1 MARGGI
7 TVYLPR
13 DLEARIR
20 RIAKDQHRSDS
31 SVVADAVKAR
41 YERNEL
47 GGKALEETARRQISR
62 VDARLSKAIG
72 ETLILKEIVL
82 LFIRVWLEH
91 NPPVDEALEESA
103 AASAEARFERFLD
116 FVAQA
121 LAPGK
126 SLAQAET
133 NLVATEP
140 ALPPL
145 NGEAGA

>member
-1 MARGGI
+1 MARNGI

-13 DLEARIR
+13 DLEMRVR

-41 YERNEL
+41 YERNQFTNE
-47 GGKALEETARRQISR
+47 AIEETARRQISR
-62 VDARLSKAIG
+62 VDVRLSKAIG

-91 NPPVDEALEESA
+91 NPPVDEQLEESA

-126 SLAQAET
+126 SLAGTDMTLTAAEEAP
-133 NLVATEP
+133 VI
-140 ALPPL
+140 
-145 NGEAGA
+145 NGEARA

>member
-1 MARGGI
+1 MARNGI
-7 TVYLPR
+7 TVYLSR
-13 DLEARIR
+13 DLEMRVR

-41 YERNEL
+41 YERNQFTNE
-47 GGKALEETARRQISR
+47 AIEETARRQISR
-62 VDARLSKAIG
+62 VDVRLSKAIG

-91 NPPVDEALEESA
+91 NPPVDEQLEESA

-126 SLAQAET
+126 SLAGTDMTLTVAEE
-133 NLVATEP
+133 AP
-140 ALPPL
+140 AI
-145 NGEAGA
+145 NGEARA

>member
-47 GGKALEETARRQISR
+47 NGKALEETARRQISR

-133 NLVATEP
+133 NLVAAEP

>member
-1 MARGGI
+1 MARNGI

-13 DLEARIR
+13 DLEMRVR

-41 YERNEL
+41 YERNQFTNE
-47 GGKALEETARRQISR
+47 AIEEAARRQISR
-62 VDARLSKAIG
+62 VDVRLSKAIG

-91 NPPVDEALEESA
+91 NPPVDEQLEESA

-126 SLAQAET
+126 SLVGSDMTLTASEDA
-133 NLVATEP
+133 P
-140 ALPPL
+140 II
-145 NGEAGA
+145 NGEARA

>member
-13 DLEARIR
+13 DLEARVR

-31 SVVADAVKAR
+31 SVVADAVRAR
-41 YERNEL
+41 YERNQFTNE
-47 GGKALEETARRQISR
+47 ALEETARRQISR
-62 VDARLSKAIG
+62 VDARLGKAIG
-72 ETLILKEIVL
+72 EMLILKEMML

-91 NPPVDEALEESA
+91 NPPIEEHLEESA

-126 SLAQAET
+126 SLTAQEPS
-133 NLVATEP
+133 LVAAEP
-140 ALPPL
+140 ASPPL
-145 NGEAGA
+145 TGEARA

>member
-1 MARGGI
+1 MARNGI

-13 DLEARIR
+13 DLEMRIR

-41 YERNEL
+41 YERNEFTN
-47 GGKALEETARRQISR
+47 KAIEESARRQISR

-72 ETLILKEIVL
+72 EALIIKEILL

-91 NPPVDEALEESA
+91 NPPIDEALEESA

-126 SLAQAET
+126 SLAGQDAS
-133 NLVATEP
+133 LVAAEVT
-140 ALPPL
+140 APPF
-145 NGEAGA
+145 NGEAHT

>member
-1 MARGGI
+1 MPRGGI

-47 GGKALEETARRQISR
+47 TSKAIEETARRQISR

-91 NPPVDEALEESA
+91 NPPVDEKLEESA

-133 NLVATEP
+133 NLVAAEP

-145 NGEAGA
+145 NGEAS

>member
-41 YERNEL
+41 YERGEFTN
-47 GGKALEETARRQISR
+47 KAVEETARRQISR

-126 SLAQAET
+126 SLTQNEAA
-133 NLVATEP
+133 LVAAEP
-140 ALPPL
+140 APPAL
-145 NGEAGA
+145 NGEA

>member
-1 MARGGI
+1 MARNGI

-13 DLEARIR
+13 DLELRIR
-20 RIAKDQHRSDS
+20 HIAKDQHRSDS

-41 YERNEL
+41 YERNQFTNE
-47 GGKALEETARRQISR
+47 AIEETARRQISR

-91 NPPVDEALEESA
+91 NPPVDEHLEDSA

-126 SLAQAET
+126 SLAGADMTLTAGEDAPT
-133 NLVATEP
+133 I
-140 ALPPL
+140 
-145 NGEAGA
+145 NGEART